1 MTKIYIW
8 VDIADL
14 GRMVVESNKLSD
26 KIEIIKNK
34 MEDVELPEKVDVI
47 VSEVPHFLFT
57 ILYF

>member
-1 MTKIYIW
+1 
-8 VDIADL
+8 
-14 GRMVVESNKLSD
+14 MVVESNKLSD